1 MVREFT
7 YTSNKG
13 TKQRK
18 VLVIKETDSFIEGL
32 DLSVLNPEVADY
44 VSKIFKDYKPTT
56 ESVKIEGWNPVW
68 NIAWRKFSKSK
79 METTVE

>member
-1 MVREFT
+1 MVREFN

-32 DLSVLNPEVADY
+32 DLSVLNPEVVEY
-44 VSKIFKDYKPTT
+44 ITKTYKDYKPTT
-56 ESVKIEGWNPVW
+56 ESVKIEGWDPVW
-68 NIAWRKFSKSK
+68 NVAWRKFSKSK
-79 METTVE
+79 IMETT